1 MLYKYFNKT
10 GESGS
15 VYIGYNHNM
24 MVTPTLAARQIAC
37 PHYTRTSDARAR
49 VLQPIPATVPAL
61 QNTCFL
67 AYPDS
72 AV

>member
-24 MVTPTLAARQIAC
+24 MVTPTLCGI
-37 PHYTRTSDARAR
+37 ARAAKTGYHFAN
-49 VLQPIPATVPAL
+49 L
-61 QNTCFL
+61 
-67 AYPDS
+67 S
-72 AV
+72 